1 MPPKQRTGLNL
12 PKHIQPDKDK
22 LPSGT
27 WFNPS
32 GKVGHWRLEYLD
44 GGKKKTEYLCNGAA
58 ELAAIWQ
65 AYAARNTKKP
75 IKITFAYLVQ
85 EYQKTHYW
93 ERLRPDTKKSYMT
106 AYSHICKMPT
116 KNGELGDEP
125 ISLWTRPLVTAY
137 RDKRGKDHPGSANI
151 ELALI
156 KSVFRY
162 AHDYGIIKYNVVH
175 GLSPMKVQKRTHLI
189 SMRDFE
195 FFLGIANQHSP
206 WYVPVMAELA
216 MACRA
221 RLNEILSLTAA
232 NETPDG
238 ILIKRLKGSRDTIIL
253 WSPRLKQVWQTAIEA
268 SNKHRR
274 ITIIRKEDRYLI
286 ISDKTRDRISAGTF
300 GSVWRNAMRKAVSE
314 AEAQKLDF
322 KPFTFHD
329 IKKLA
334 ISSDTNPNK
343 KLGSGHRTSAMADYY
358 DLSIDRANSII

>member
-1 MPPKQRTGLNL
+1 VPPKKRTGLNL

-22 LPSGT
+22 LPRGI

-32 GKVGHWRLEYLD
+32 GKVGHWRIEHLED
-44 GGKKKTEYLCNGAA
+44 GKKKTEYLCSGAA
-58 ELAAIWQ
+58 ELAEIWQ
-65 AYAARNTKKP
+65 AYAARKSTKP
-75 IKITFAYLVQ
+75 TKITFAYLVL

-106 AYSHICKMPT
+106 AYSHICKAPT
-116 KNGELGDEP
+116 KNGILGDEP

-137 RDKRGKDHPGSANI
+137 RDKRGNGHPGSANI

-162 AHDYGIIKYNVVH
+162 AHDYGIIKENVVH
-175 GLSPMKVQKRTHLI
+175 GLSPMKMQKRTHLI
-189 SMRDFE
+189 SMRDYL
-195 FFLGIANQHSP
+195 FFLGIANEYSP
-206 WYVPVMAELA
+206 WYVPVMVELA

-221 RLNEILSLTAA
+221 RLNEILGLTAA

-253 WSPRLKQVWQTAIEA
+253 WSPRLREVWQTAIEA
-268 SNKHRR
+268 SNKHRK
-274 ITIIRKEDRYLI
+274 ITIVRKEDRHLF
-286 ISDKTRDRISAGTF
+286 ISEKTRDRVSVGAF
-300 GSVWRNAMRKAVSE
+300 GSAWRYAMSRACIE
-314 AEAQKLDF
+314 ADKQGIDF
-322 KPFTFHD
+322 KVFTFHD

-358 DLSIDRANSII
+358 DLSTDRADSII